1 MTTEKPRRASREELQ
16 ELHTLLTDVFLQW
29 MRGADRHQMKA
40 FQLEVLR
47 KFLRDNG
54 VAKNLTSATDIQSS
68 LADLGSLDVPFL
80 PTLAT

>member
-1 MTTEKPRRASREELQ
+1 MTTEKPRRATREDLQ
-16 ELHTLLTDVFLQW
+16 ELHTCLTDVFLQW
-29 MRGADRHQMKA
+29 MRGADRNQMKA

-54 VAKNLTSATDIQSS
+54 VAKNLATAKDIQSS
-68 LADLGSLDVPFL
+68 LADLRSLDIPFL